1 MLEVNDL
8 ININYIPEE
17 REISLSLLIDF
28 YEQYLSK
35 RVFIFTL
42 ENNEKVKLFF
52 RKTSEIFHISGI
64 DHIYEDVPMD
74 GSRFVEEVKNMNMD
88 INTLKEVNLPVYK
101 DYAMR
106 IRSMFC
112 IDAIIKNCEWLY
124 YSNGK
129 IPNTDIPVT
138 YLLLKSLDGK
148 KLHLGI
154 DTYKK
159 GRPYFARTLLITEG
173 SFENKFIERAKS
185 CFKVSKLEIKDKCTD
200 CLLECINRKEAELYV
215 KNEVERITEKWTK
228 TVFETELWNFFTN
241 FDTSKNIISEMGKLL
256 KDNKQSCFNDANMLR
271 KVIEDNEGNIK
282 ISLLNRIK
290 KQQKVDWIKKLSTE
304 IEKHRAEIR
313 QQTDVLDPYWA
324 GKLVG
329 EGIRRYKKEEIPIK
343 LRNEIEFYLDKKSV
357 DIFLNIL
364 QKK

>member
-154 DTYKK
+154 DTYKT

-173 SFENKFIERAKS
+173 SFENKFIY
-185 CFKVSKLEIKDKCTD
+185 KL
-200 CLLECINRKEAELYV
+200 
-215 KNEVERITEKWTK
+215 
-228 TVFETELWNFFTN
+228 
-241 FDTSKNIISEMGKLL
+241 
-256 KDNKQSCFNDANMLR
+256 
-271 KVIEDNEGNIK
+271 
-282 ISLLNRIK
+282 
-290 KQQKVDWIKKLSTE
+290 
-304 IEKHRAEIR
+304 
-313 QQTDVLDPYWA
+313 
-324 GKLVG
+324 
-329 EGIRRYKKEEIPIK
+329 
-343 LRNEIEFYLDKKSV
+343 
-357 DIFLNIL
+357 
-364 QKK
+364 